1 MTGYRM
7 VDSERGLSEVVDA
20 LLEQPRYAIDT
31 EFHRERTYYPKL
43 ALVQISWP
51 DDLVLIDP
59 LAVDLA
65 PLAHVLTTDTVAVMH
80 ACGQDLEVL
89 ELATGTVPV
98 QLFDTQVAAG
108 FLGMATPSLSALHE
122 RFLQKRLPKGD
133 RLTDWLA
140 RPLSQGQLD
149 YAASDVRHLL
159 QIHDLLT
166 ADLTTRGRLQ
176 WAADEL
182 AEQRERTRSV
192 RDPDEAWRKIKET
205 RHLKASSMGVARAV
219 AAWRERRAA
228 EIDQPVRFVL
238 PDLAI
243 VALAQKRPTS
253 PEQLKGLRGVDDR
266 HLRGDVGRA
275 VLEAVKVGLDDPVT
289 PTPTNRSTE
298 PRRELRP
305 AVALISAWVSQLA
318 RELELDTTLL
328 ATRADIEAFAR
339 GDDDARLRRGWRAE
353 AVGDALS
360 HLLGGDAALAFD
372 DDHGLVLEQRSGQP
386 LHTADPDGDHR

>member
-1 MTGYRM
+1 MTEYRM
-7 VDSERGLSEVVDA
+7 VESDRGLAEVIAALVD
-20 LLEQPRYAIDT
+20 QPRYAIDT

-43 ALVQISWP
+43 ALVQIAWP

-65 PLAHVLTTDTVAVMH
+65 PLAEVLTTDTVAVMH

-89 ELATGTVPV
+89 ELATGTVPR

-140 RPLSQGQLD
+140 RPLNQGQLD

-166 ADLTTRGRLQ
+166 ADLTRRGRLQ

-205 RHLKASSMGVARAV
+205 RHLKPASMGVARAV

-243 VALAQKRPTS
+243 VALAQKRPTA

-266 HLRGDVGRA
+266 HLRGNVGTA
-275 VLEAVKVGLDDPVT
+275 VLAAVQDGLDNPVT
-289 PTPTNRSTE
+289 PTPSNRSNE

-318 RELELDTTLL
+318 RENDLDTTLL

-339 GDDDARLRRGWRAE
+339 GDEDSRLRRGWRSE
-353 AVGDALS
+353 AVGDALAN
-360 HLLGGDAALAFD
+360 LLDGDAALAFD
-372 DDHGLVLEQRSGQP
+372 DSLGLVLEHRSGRP
-386 LHTADPDGDHR
+386 LRADGDDADHR

>member
-1 MTGYRM
+1 MTDYRM
-7 VDSERGLSEVVDA
+7 VDTEAGLAEVIDA
-20 LLEQPRYAIDT
+20 LIDQPRYAIDT

-43 ALVQISWP
+43 ALVQIAWP

-65 PLAHVLTTDTVAVMH
+65 PLEKVLEADTIAVMH

-98 QLFDTQVAAG
+98 NLFDTQVAAG
-108 FLGMATPSLSALHE
+108 FLGMATPSLSSLHE

-140 RPLSQGQLD
+140 RPLNQGQLD

-159 QIHDLLT
+159 HIHDLI
-166 ADLTTRGRLQ
+166 ADDLQSRGRTR

-182 AEQRERTRSV
+182 AEQRERGRSV

-205 RHLKASSMGVARAV
+205 RHLKPKSMGVARAV

-253 PEQLKGLRGVDDR
+253 PGELKGLRGVDDR
-266 HLRGDVGRA
+266 HLRGSVGEQVLSA
-275 VLEAVKVGLDDPVT
+275 VEEGLQSPVT
-289 PTPTNRSTE
+289 TAPINRNTE
-298 PRRELRP
+298 PKRELRP
-305 AVALISAWVSQLA
+305 AVTLVSAWVSQLA
-318 RELELDTTLL
+318 RELELDATLL
-328 ATRADIEAFAR
+328 GTRADIEAFVR
-339 GDDDARLRRGWRAE
+339 GDTDARLRDGWRAQ
-353 AVGDALS
+353 AVGDALT
-360 HLLGGDAALAFD
+360 HLLDGEAALAFD
-372 DDHGLVLEQRSGQP
+372 GELGLVLERRSNAALP
-386 LHTADPDGDHR
+386 RDDN